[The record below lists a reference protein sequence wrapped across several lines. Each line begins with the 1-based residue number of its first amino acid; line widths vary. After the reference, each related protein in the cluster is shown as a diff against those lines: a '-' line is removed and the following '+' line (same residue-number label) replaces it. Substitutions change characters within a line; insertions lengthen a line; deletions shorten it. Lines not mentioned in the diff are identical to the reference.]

1 MAVDLLLVGA
11 AQADRAQVPVPV
23 GKGQAIRL
31 AVDQAP
37 GAAAHFAIGAAVI
50 LKENKDF
57 DLDRTGQRYLM
68 LFESRR
74 VIGRARF
81 DIHDCID
88 DILGATQVYR
98 MYSRPAA

>member
-1 MAVDLLLVGA
+1 
-11 AQADRAQVPVPV
+11 
-23 GKGQAIRL
+23 
-31 AVDQAP
+31 
-37 GAAAHFAIGAAVI
+37 
-50 LKENKDF
+50 
-57 DLDRTGQRYLM
+57 M